1 MNMFPIL
8 SVFNHLVNCSL
19 YFQLPQEFPPLSNF
33 RLSSTMEIY
42 NLKNIFDV
50 YGHRRNTLLLLPLN
64 YDISPLEKVKFR
76 NVIYLDST
84 VEGVYMISHR
94 YC

>member
-1 MNMFPIL
+1 
-8 SVFNHLVNCSL
+8 
-19 YFQLPQEFPPLSNF
+19 
-33 RLSSTMEIY
+33 MEIY

-76 NVIYLDST
+76 NFIYLDST
-84 VEGVYMISHR
+84 VEGESI
-94 YC
+94 

>member
-1 MNMFPIL
+1 MFPIL
-8 SVFNHLVNCSL
+8 SVFNQLFIFSL
-19 YFQLPQEFPPLSNF
+19 YFKFPKDFPPLSNF

-64 YDISPLEKVKFR
+64 YDISALEKVKFR
-76 NVIYLDST
+76 NFIYLDST
-84 VEGVYMISHR
+84 VEGESI
-94 YC
+94 